1 MSEIRV
7 TLPDNSVR
15 QLSNPMTVGQV
26 AALIGPGL
34 AKSAVGGRINGEP
47 VDIRTL
53 IEKDVKLEIIT
64 LQNPASAEIVRHSAA
79 HIMAQAIQEIWPDV
93 KITIG
98 PVIET
103 GFFYDLDSPRAF
115 VPEDLETIE
124 KQMKKIVEKNYEI
137 TKEVWPIAK
146 AISTFKKMGE

>member
-15 QLSNPMTVGQV
+15 ELQSPMTIGQV

-34 AKSAVGGRINGEP
+34 AKSAVGGRLNNGDL

-53 IEKDVKLEIIT
+53 IEKDSRLEIIT
-64 LQNPASAEIVRHSAA
+64 LQNPLSAEIVRHSAA
-79 HIMAQAIQEIWPDV
+79 HIMAQAIQNIWPEV

-98 PVIET
+98 P
-103 GFFYDLDSPRAF
+103 
-115 VPEDLETIE
+115 
-124 KQMKKIVEKNYEI
+124 
-137 TKEVWPIAK
+137 
-146 AISTFKKMGE
+146 